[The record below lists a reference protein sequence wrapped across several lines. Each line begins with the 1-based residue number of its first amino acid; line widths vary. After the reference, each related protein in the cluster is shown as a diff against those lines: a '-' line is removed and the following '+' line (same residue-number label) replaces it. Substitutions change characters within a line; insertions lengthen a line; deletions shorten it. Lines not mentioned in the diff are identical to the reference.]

1 MAFIYHKKKSYI
13 IRNTAVETVEQELL
27 FVGTENGKLVAMRDI
42 IKKGFLPPMLVFVQS
57 IERARELFHELVYE
71 GINVDVIH
79 AERTQQQRD
88 NVVNS
93 FRSGKIWVL
102 ICTALLAR
110 GIDFKGVNLVLNYDF
125 PTSSVEYIHRI
136 GRTGRAGHQGKAI
149 TFFTENDKPLLRSIA
164 NVIKQAGCPVPDYM
178 IGFKKIHSKV
188 KRRLEKKPP
197 NRSTICTTP
206 RFLMKKKGK
215 GPSKGQKGEKKAA
228 DGGQKGESDSKA
240 AVKQQKQG
248 KRTKEQGLKKD
259 KLLKDKKQKKV
270 SQKTASNPSGAKLKK

>member
-1 MAFIYHKKKSYI
+1 MVLS
-13 IRNTAVETVEQELL
+13 RNAAVETVEQELL

-79 AERTQQQRD
+79 ADRTQQQRD

-125 PTSSVEYIHRI
+125 PTSAVEYIHRI
-136 GRTGRAGHQGKAI
+136 
-149 TFFTENDKPLLRSIA
+149 
-164 NVIKQAGCPVPDYM
+164 
-178 IGFKKIHSKV
+178 
-188 KRRLEKKPP
+188 
-197 NRSTICTTP
+197 
-206 RFLMKKKGK
+206 
-215 GPSKGQKGEKKAA
+215 
-228 DGGQKGESDSKA
+228 
-240 AVKQQKQG
+240 
-248 KRTKEQGLKKD
+248 
-259 KLLKDKKQKKV
+259 
-270 SQKTASNPSGAKLKK
+270 